1 MPNLKELKN
10 RISSVKS
17 TRKITSA
24 MKMVAASKLRRAQDL
39 AESSRVYADSL
50 SFILSSLA
58 GNTKNSSDLPEILT
72 GRENSK
78 ISLLIINSSDRG
90 LCGGFNSN
98 LFRNAK
104 NWISEQ
110 QEKGK
115 SVKIITVG
123 KKASSFY
130 RKTDLDVIANFDDL
144 NSNDKQLQVSEE
156 IKNKIMELFENNEI
170 DEVSILFNKFVSV
183 IAQEPTYQ
191 SLIPLSNEEADEE
204 ADEEVTYTSNAVF
217 EFEPDKNE
225 LLEYLVPRNF
235 LTQIYRSVLESSAS
249 EHAARMTS
257 MDNATRNAGDMIDGL
272 TLTYNRTRQAFI
284 TKELIEIISGAEAV

>member
-191 SLIPLSNEEADEE
+191 SLIPLSNNEADEE
-204 ADEEVTYTSNAVF
+204 MTDTSNAVF

>member
-24 MKMVAASKLRRAQDL
+24 MKMVAASKLRRAQEL

-58 GNTKNSSDLPEILT
+58 GNTKNSSDLPKILT

-104 NWISEQ
+104 KWISDQ
-110 QEKGK
+110 QGLGK

-130 RKTDLDVIANFDDL
+130 RKTDLDIVASFEDL
-144 NSNDKQLQVSEE
+144 NSNDRQLQVSEE

-170 DEVSILFNKFVSV
+170 DEVSILFNKFVSA
-183 IAQEPTYQ
+183 ISQEPTYQ
-191 SLIPLSNEEADEE
+191 SLIPLSNNETIEEESE
-204 ADEEVTYTSNAVF
+204 ANNSVF

-257 MDNATRNAGDMIDGL
+257 MDNATRNAGDMIDRL

>member
-24 MKMVAASKLRRAQDL
+24 MKMVAASKLRRAQEL

-58 GNTKNSSDLPEILT
+58 GNTKNSADLPEILT

-104 NWISEQ
+104 KWISDQ
-110 QEKGK
+110 QGQGK
-115 SVKIITVG
+115 TVKIITVG

-130 RKTDLDVIANFDDL
+130 KKTDFDIMASFEDL
-144 NSNDKQLQVSEE
+144 NSNDRQLQVSEE

-170 DEVSILFNKFVSV
+170 DEVSILFNKFVSA
-183 IAQEPTYQ
+183 ISQEPTYQ
-191 SLIPLSNEEADEE
+191 SLIPLSNEETSEDESE
-204 ADEEVTYTSNAVF
+204 ANNAVF

-257 MDNATRNAGDMIDGL
+257 MDNATRNAGDMIDRL

>member
-24 MKMVAASKLRRAQDL
+24 MKMVAASKLRRAQEL

-58 GNTKNSSDLPEILT
+58 GNTKNSPDLPEILT

-130 RKTDLDVIANFDDL
+130 KKTDLDVIANFDDL
-144 NSNDKQLQVSEE
+144 NSNNKQLQVSEE

-183 IAQEPTYQ
+183 ITQEPTYQ
-191 SLIPLSNEEADEE
+191 SLIPLSKEEE
-204 ADEEVTYTSNAVF
+204 DEEVTDKSNAVF

>member
-10 RISSVKS
+10 RIASVKS
-17 TRKITSA
+17 TKKITSA
-24 MKMVAASKLRRAQDL
+24 MKMVAASKLRRAQEL

-50 SFILSSLA
+50 AFILSSLA
-58 GNTKNSSDLPEILT
+58 GKTTNNSDLPEILT
-72 GRENSK
+72 GRENPK
-78 ISLLIINSSDRG
+78 TTLLVINSSDRG

-104 NWISEQ
+104 NWIAQ
-110 QEKGK
+110 QQAQGK
-115 SVKIITVG
+115 SVKLMTVG
-123 KKASSFY
+123 KKAASFY
-130 RKTDLDVIANFDDL
+130 RRSELDVIAGFDDL
-144 NSNDKQLQVSEE
+144 ASNDRQLQVAEE
-156 IKNKIMELFENNEI
+156 VKNKIVELFDNKEV
-170 DEVSILFNKFVSV
+170 DEVFILFNKFISA
-183 IAQEPTYQ
+183 ISQEPSYQ
-191 SLIPLSNEEADEE
+191 SLIPMAAEESTEE
-204 ADEEVTYTSNAVF
+204 ETQTSNAVF

-235 LTQIYRSVLESSAS
+235 LTQIYRSILESSAS

-257 MDNATRNAGDMIDGL
+257 MDNATRNAGDMIDRL

>member
-191 SLIPLSNEEADEE
+191 SLIPLSNDE
-204 ADEEVTYTSNAVF
+204 ADEEVTDTSNAVF

-257 MDNATRNAGDMIDGL
+257 MDNATRNAGDMIDRL

>member
-183 IAQEPTYQ
+183 IAPEPTYQ

-204 ADEEVTYTSNAVF
+204 VTDTSNAVF

>member
-24 MKMVAASKLRRAQDL
+24 MKMVAASKLRRAQEL

-58 GNTKNSSDLPEILT
+58 GNTKNSTDLPEILT

-104 NWISEQ
+104 KWISDQ
-110 QEKGK
+110 QGLGK

-130 RKTDLDVIANFDDL
+130 RKTDLDIVASFEDL
-144 NSNDKQLQVSEE
+144 NSNDRQLQVSEE

-170 DEVSILFNKFVSV
+170 DEVSILFNKFVSA
-183 IAQEPTYQ
+183 ISQEPTYQ
-191 SLIPLSNEEADEE
+191 SLIPLSNDETSEEESE
-204 ADEEVTYTSNAVF
+204 ANNSVF

-257 MDNATRNAGDMIDGL
+257 MDNATRNAGDMIDRL

>member
-24 MKMVAASKLRRAQDL
+24 MKMVAASKLRRAQEL

-104 NWISEQ
+104 KWISDQ
-110 QEKGK
+110 QGQGK
-115 SVKIITVG
+115 SVKIMTVG

-130 RKTDLDVIANFDDL
+130 KKTDLDIVASFEDL
-144 NSNDKQLQVSEE
+144 NSNDRQLQVSEE

-170 DEVSILFNKFVSV
+170 DEVSILFNKFVSA
-183 IAQEPTYQ
+183 ISQEPTYQ
-191 SLIPLSNEEADEE
+191 SLIPLSNDETSE
-204 ADEEVTYTSNAVF
+204 DESESNNAVF

-257 MDNATRNAGDMIDGL
+257 MDNATRNAGDMIDRL

>member
-24 MKMVAASKLRRAQDL
+24 MKMVAASKLRRAQEL

-58 GNTKNSSDLPEILT
+58 GNTKNSADLPEILT

-104 NWISEQ
+104 KWISDQ
-110 QEKGK
+110 QGQGK
-115 SVKIITVG
+115 SVKIMTVG

-130 RKTDLDVIANFDDL
+130 KKTDLDIVASFEDL
-144 NSNDKQLQVSEE
+144 NSNDRQLQVSEE

-170 DEVSILFNKFVSV
+170 DEVSILFNKFVSA
-183 IAQEPTYQ
+183 ISQEPTYQ
-191 SLIPLSNEEADEE
+191 SLIPLSNDETSEEESVANN
-204 ADEEVTYTSNAVF
+204 SVF

-257 MDNATRNAGDMIDGL
+257 MDNATRNAGDMIDRL

>member
-191 SLIPLSNEEADEE
+191 SLIPLSNDES
-204 ADEEVTYTSNAVF
+204 DEEVTDTSNAVF

>member
-110 QEKGK
+110 QENGK

-130 RKTDLDVIANFDDL
+130 KKTDLNVIANFDDL

-183 IAQEPTYQ
+183 ITQEPTYQ

-204 ADEEVTYTSNAVF
+204 VTDTSNAVF

>member
-104 NWISEQ
+104 NWIGEQ

-156 IKNKIMELFENNEI
+156 IKNKIMELFENSEI

-183 IAQEPTYQ
+183 ITQEPTYQ

-204 ADEEVTYTSNAVF
+204 VTDNSNAVF

-225 LLEYLVPRNF
+225 LLEYVVPRNF

>member
-10 RISSVKS
+10 RIASVKS
-17 TRKITSA
+17 TKKITSA
-24 MKMVAASKLRRAQDL
+24 MKMVAASKLRRAQEL

-50 SFILSSLA
+50 AFILSSLA
-58 GNTKNSSDLPEILT
+58 GKTTNNSDLPEILT
-72 GRENSK
+72 GRENPK
-78 ISLLIINSSDRG
+78 TTLLVVNSSDRG

-104 NWISEQ
+104 NWIAQ
-110 QEKGK
+110 QQAQGK
-115 SVKIITVG
+115 SVKLMTVG
-123 KKASSFY
+123 KKAASFY
-130 RKTDLDVIANFDDL
+130 RRSEIDVIAGFDDL
-144 NSNDKQLQVSEE
+144 ASNDRQLQVAEE
-156 IKNKIMELFENNEI
+156 VKNKIVELFDNKEV
-170 DEVSILFNKFVSV
+170 DEVFILFNKFLSA
-183 IAQEPTYQ
+183 ISQEPSYQ
-191 SLIPLSNEEADEE
+191 SLIPMAAEESTEE
-204 ADEEVTYTSNAVF
+204 EIQTNNAVF

-235 LTQIYRSVLESSAS
+235 LTQIYRSILESSAS

-257 MDNATRNAGDMIDGL
+257 MDNATRNAGDMIDRL

>member
-58 GNTKNSSDLPEILT
+58 GNTENSSDLPEILT

-78 ISLLIINSSDRG
+78 ISLLIIKSSDRG

-130 RKTDLDVIANFDDL
+130 RKTDLDVVANFDDL

-191 SLIPLSNEEADEE
+191 SLIPLSNDEADEE
-204 ADEEVTYTSNAVF
+204 MTDTSNAVF

>member
-24 MKMVAASKLRRAQDL
+24 MKMVAASKLRRAQEL

-104 NWISEQ
+104 KWISDQ
-110 QEKGK
+110 QGQGK
-115 SVKIITVG
+115 SVKIMTVG

-130 RKTDLDVIANFDDL
+130 KKTDLDIVASFEDL
-144 NSNDKQLQVSEE
+144 NSNDRQLQVSEE
-156 IKNKIMELFENNEI
+156 IKNKIMELFKNNEI
-170 DEVSILFNKFVSV
+170 DEVSILFNKFVSA
-183 IAQEPTYQ
+183 ISQEPTYQ
-191 SLIPLSNEEADEE
+191 SLIPLSNDETSEDESEAN
-204 ADEEVTYTSNAVF
+204 NAIF

-257 MDNATRNAGDMIDGL
+257 MDNATRNAGDMIDRL

>member
-10 RISSVKS
+10 RIASVKS
-17 TRKITSA
+17 TKKITSA
-24 MKMVAASKLRRAQDL
+24 MKMVAASKLRRAQEL

-50 SFILSSLA
+50 AFILSSLA
-58 GNTKNSSDLPEILT
+58 GKTTNNSDLPEILT
-72 GRENSK
+72 GRENPK
-78 ISLLIINSSDRG
+78 TTLLVVNSSDRG

-104 NWISEQ
+104 KWIAQ
-110 QEKGK
+110 QQAQGK
-115 SVKIITVG
+115 TIKLMTVG
-123 KKASSFY
+123 KKAASFY
-130 RKTDLDVIANFDDL
+130 RRSELDVIAGFDDL
-144 NSNDKQLQVSEE
+144 TSNDRQLQVAEE
-156 IKNKIMELFENNEI
+156 VKNKIVELFENNEV
-170 DEVSILFNKFVSV
+170 DEVSILFNKFISA
-183 IAQEPTYQ
+183 ISQEPSYQ
-191 SLIPLSNEEADEE
+191 SIIPMTTEESTQEE
-204 ADEEVTYTSNAVF
+204 TQTNNTVF

-235 LTQIYRSVLESSAS
+235 LTQIYRSILESAAS

-257 MDNATRNAGDMIDGL
+257 MDNATRNAGDMIDRL

>member
-10 RISSVKS
+10 RIASVKS
-17 TRKITSA
+17 TKKITSA
-24 MKMVAASKLRRAQDL
+24 MKMVAASKLRRAQEL

-50 SFILSSLA
+50 AFILSSLA
-58 GNTKNSSDLPEILT
+58 GKTTNNSDLPEILT
-72 GRENSK
+72 GRENPK
-78 ISLLIINSSDRG
+78 TTLLVINSSDRG

-104 NWISEQ
+104 NWIAQ
-110 QEKGK
+110 QQAQGK
-115 SVKIITVG
+115 SVKLMTVG
-123 KKASSFY
+123 KKAASFY
-130 RKTDLDVIANFDDL
+130 RRSELDVIAGFDDL
-144 NSNDKQLQVSEE
+144 ASNDRQLQVAEE
-156 IKNKIMELFENNEI
+156 VKNKIVELFENKEV
-170 DEVSILFNKFVSV
+170 DEVFILFNKFISA
-183 IAQEPTYQ
+183 ISQEPSYQSIIPMTTEESAQEETQ
-191 SLIPLSNEEADEE
+191 TN
-204 ADEEVTYTSNAVF
+204 NAVF

-235 LTQIYRSVLESSAS
+235 LTQIYRSILESAAS

-257 MDNATRNAGDMIDGL
+257 MDNATRNAGDMIDRL

>member
-24 MKMVAASKLRRAQDL
+24 MKMVAASKLRRAQDV

-104 NWISEQ
+104 KWISDQ
-110 QEKGK
+110 QGLGK
-115 SVKIITVG
+115 SVKIMTVG

-130 RKTDLDVIANFDDL
+130 KKTDLDIVASFEDL
-144 NSNDKQLQVSEE
+144 NSNDRQLQVSEE

-170 DEVSILFNKFVSV
+170 DEVSILFNKFVSA
-183 IAQEPTYQ
+183 ISQEPTYQ
-191 SLIPLSNEEADEE
+191 SLIPLSNDETSEEESE
-204 ADEEVTYTSNAVF
+204 ANNSVF

-257 MDNATRNAGDMIDGL
+257 MDNATRNAGDMIDRL

>member
-10 RISSVKS
+10 RITSVKS

-24 MKMVAASKLRRAQDL
+24 MKMVAASKLRRAQEL

-50 SFILSSLA
+50 GFILSSLA
-58 GNTKNSSDLPEILT
+58 GGSAAGSDLPEILT
-72 GRENSK
+72 GRENPK
-78 ISLLIINSSDRG
+78 NVLLIVNSSDRG

-104 NWISEQ
+104 GWIA
-110 QEKGK
+110 EKQRQGLN
-115 SVKIITVG
+115 VKIMTVG
-123 KKASSFY
+123 KKAASFY
-130 RKTDLDVIANFDDL
+130 RRSDLEVIAGFDDL
-144 NSNDKQLQVSEE
+144 NSNERQLEVAEE
-156 IKNKIMELFENNEI
+156 VKSKLIELFEKKEI
-170 DEVSILFNKFVSV
+170 DQVSILFNKFISA
-183 IAQEPTYQ
+183 ISQEPCYQ
-191 SLIPLSNEEADEE
+191 SLIPLAAEESSEE
-204 ADEEVTYTSNAVF
+204 QSASSSSSF

-235 LTQIYRSVLESSAS
+235 LTQVYRSILESSAS

-257 MDNATRNAGDMIDGL
+257 MDNATRNAGDMIDRL

>member
-1 MPNLKELKN
+1 MPSLKELKN
-10 RISSVKS
+10 RITSVKS

-24 MKMVAASKLRRAQDL
+24 MKMVAASKLRRAQEL

-50 SFILSSLA
+50 AFILSSLA
-58 GNTKNSSDLPEILT
+58 GKPSKNSDLPEILT
-72 GRENSK
+72 GRENPK
-78 ISLLIINSSDRG
+78 TTLLIINSSDRG

-104 NWISEQ
+104 TWIAEQ
-110 QEKGK
+110 QAKGK
-115 SVKIITVG
+115 TVKLLTVG

-130 RKTDLDVIANFDDL
+130 RRSEIEVIANFEDL
-144 NSNDKQLQVSEE
+144 TSNDRQIQVAEE
-156 IKNKIMELFENNEI
+156 IKSKIVELFESKEV
-170 DEVSILFNKFVSV
+170 DEVSILFNKFVSA
-183 IAQEPTYQ
+183 IAQEPSYQ
-191 SLIPLSNEEADEE
+191 SLIPMASDDEQT
-204 ADEEVTYTSNAVF
+204 EEVVETSNAVF

-225 LLEYLVPRNF
+225 LLEYLLPRNF
-235 LTQIYRSVLESSAS
+235 LTQIYRSILESSAS

-257 MDNATRNAGDMIDGL
+257 MDNATRNAGDMIDRL

>member
-24 MKMVAASKLRRAQDL
+24 MKMVAASKLRRAQEL

-104 NWISEQ
+104 KWISDQ
-110 QEKGK
+110 QGQGK
-115 SVKIITVG
+115 SVKIMTVG

-130 RKTDLDVIANFDDL
+130 KKTDLDIVASFEDL
-144 NSNDKQLQVSEE
+144 NSNDRQLQVSEE
-156 IKNKIMELFENNEI
+156 IKNKIMELFESNEI
-170 DEVSILFNKFVSV
+170 DEVSILFNKFVSA
-183 IAQEPTYQ
+183 ISQEPTYQ
-191 SLIPLSNEEADEE
+191 SLIPLSNEESSEDESE
-204 ADEEVTYTSNAVF
+204 ANNAIF

-257 MDNATRNAGDMIDGL
+257 MDNATRNAGDMIDRL

>member
-24 MKMVAASKLRRAQDL
+24 MKMVAASKLRRAQEL

-104 NWISEQ
+104 KWISDQ
-110 QEKGK
+110 QGQGK
-115 SVKIITVG
+115 SVKIMTVG

-130 RKTDLDVIANFDDL
+130 KKTDLDIVASFEDL
-144 NSNDKQLQVSEE
+144 NSNDRQLQVSEE

-170 DEVSILFNKFVSV
+170 DEVSILFNKFVSA
-183 IAQEPTYQ
+183 ISQEPTYQ
-191 SLIPLSNEEADEE
+191 SLIPLSNDETSEDESEAN
-204 ADEEVTYTSNAVF
+204 NAIF

-257 MDNATRNAGDMIDGL
+257 MDNATRNAGDMIDRL

>member
-104 NWISEQ
+104 NWIGEQ

-156 IKNKIMELFENNEI
+156 IKNKIMELFEKNEI

-183 IAQEPTYQ
+183 ITQEPTYQ
-191 SLIPLSNEEADEE
+191 SLIPLSNEEADE
-204 ADEEVTYTSNAVF
+204 AVTDTSNAVF

>member
-24 MKMVAASKLRRAQDL
+24 MKMVAASKLRRAQEL

-58 GNTKNSSDLPEILT
+58 GNTKNSADLPEILT

-78 ISLLIINSSDRG
+78 ISLIIINSSDRG

-104 NWISEQ
+104 KWISDQ
-110 QEKGK
+110 QGQGK
-115 SVKIITVG
+115 SVKIMTVG

-130 RKTDLDVIANFDDL
+130 KKTDLDIVASFEDL
-144 NSNDKQLQVSEE
+144 NSNDRQLQVSEE
-156 IKNKIMELFENNEI
+156 IKNKILELFDNNEI
-170 DEVSILFNKFVSV
+170 DEVSILFNKFVSA
-183 IAQEPTYQ
+183 ISQEPTYQ
-191 SLIPLSNEEADEE
+191 SLIPLSNEETIEDES
-204 ADEEVTYTSNAVF
+204 EVNNAVF

-257 MDNATRNAGDMIDGL
+257 MDNATRNAGDMIDRL

>member
-10 RISSVKS
+10 RIASVKS
-17 TRKITSA
+17 TKKITSA
-24 MKMVAASKLRRAQDL
+24 MKMVAASKLRRAQEL

-50 SFILSSLA
+50 AYILSSLA
-58 GNTKNSSDLPEILT
+58 GKTSNSSDLPEILT
-72 GRENSK
+72 GREDPK
-78 ISLLIINSSDRG
+78 TILLVINSSDRG

-104 NWISEQ
+104 NWIAQ
-110 QEKGK
+110 QQAQGK
-115 SVKIITVG
+115 TVKIMTVG
-123 KKASSFY
+123 KKAASFY
-130 RKTDLDVIANFDDL
+130 RRSELDVIAGFDDL
-144 NSNDKQLQVSEE
+144 TSNDRQLQVSEE
-156 IKNKIMELFENNEI
+156 VKNKIVELFESKEI
-170 DEVSILFNKFVSV
+170 DEVSILFNKFISA
-183 IAQEPTYQ
+183 ISQEPTYQ
-191 SLIPLSNEEADEE
+191 SIIPMAADQASDEE
-204 ADEEVTYTSNAVF
+204 ATTSNAVF

-235 LTQIYRSVLESSAS
+235 LTQIYRSILESSAS

-257 MDNATRNAGDMIDGL
+257 MDNATRNAGDMIDRL

>member
-115 SVKIITVG
+115 SVKIISVG

-130 RKTDLDVIANFDDL
+130 KKTDLNVIANFDDL

-191 SLIPLSNEEADEE
+191 SLIPLSNEEAE
-204 ADEEVTYTSNAVF
+204 EEVTDTSNAVF

-257 MDNATRNAGDMIDGL
+257 MDNATRNAGDMIDRL